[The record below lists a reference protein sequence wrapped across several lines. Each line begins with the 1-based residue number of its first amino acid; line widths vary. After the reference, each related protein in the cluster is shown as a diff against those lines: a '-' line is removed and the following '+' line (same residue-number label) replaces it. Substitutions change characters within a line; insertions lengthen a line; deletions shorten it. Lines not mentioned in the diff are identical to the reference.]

1 MAFQSNASLIG
12 KLPESIRGNTHG
24 LGALS
29 VPSSSLHPHE
39 ETMRLPLIP
48 PAELS
53 AEQKNLYDSMR
64 KGIASNFNA
73 FKVERE
79 DGALMGPWNPWLHE
93 PGIGKAIWD
102 LTLAM
107 TANAVLPDNV
117 RQIAI
122 LVVGARYDAAYEL
135 YAHVAVAEKEGMS
148 AERLSA
154 LVADLKPADL
164 SKEEN
169 VAFDFSYALSRGGTL
184 PEPLYRQ
191 AIATFGQHGTNE
203 LIYLVGLYALVSTT
217 LNGFNVPVPERE

>member
-1 MAFQSNASLIG
+1 MPSL
-12 KLPESIRGNTHG
+12 RNT
-24 LGALS
+24 
-29 VPSSSLHPHE
+29 V
-39 ETMRLPLIP
+39 RLPLIS
-48 PAELS
+48 PADLS
-53 AEQKNLYDSMR
+53 AEQKPLYDSMR

-93 PGIGKAIWD
+93 PAIGRAIWD

-107 TANAVLPDNV
+107 TANAVLPDDV

-135 YAHVAVAEKEGMS
+135 YAHVAVAERGGMS
-148 AERLSA
+148 PERLSA
-154 LVADLKPADL
+154 LAADLKPSDL

-169 VAFDFSYALSRGGTL
+169 VAFDFAYALSRGGIL
-184 PEPLYRQ
+184 SEPVYRL
-191 AIATFGQHGTNE
+191 AVDTFGQHGTNE
-203 LIYLVGLYALVSTT
+203 LIYLVGLYAMVSTT

>member
-1 MAFQSNASLIG
+1 
-12 KLPESIRGNTHG
+12 
-24 LGALS
+24 
-29 VPSSSLHPHE
+29 
-39 ETMRLPLIP
+39 MRLPLIA
-48 PAELS
+48 PADLS
-53 AEQKNLYDSMR
+53 AEQKPLYDNMR
-64 KGIASNFNA
+64 AGIASNFNA

-93 PGIGKAIWD
+93 PAIGKAIWD

-135 YAHVAVAEKEGMS
+135 YAHVAVAEREGMS
-148 AERLSA
+148 PQRLSA
-154 LVADLKPADL
+154 LVADLKPSDL
-164 SKEEN
+164 TPEEN
-169 VAFDFSYALSRGGTL
+169 VAFDFAYALSRGGVL
-184 PEPLYRQ
+184 PEPVYRL
-191 AIATFGQHGTNE
+191 AVDTFGQHGTNE